1 MNPILQHSYHVID
14 NYQGNEPL
22 ANYLKAFFKLHSKL
36 GSRDRK
42 IISDIVY
49 SYYRCAKSFNAAA
62 IEKEE
67 IIRISYGLCGKYQ
80 AWAQKFIPHYF
91 EKEELS
97 FEEKL
102 KVLRDNNIDFN
113 TNILFD
119 ADLTFSKGITKE
131 QWLFSMYTQPL
142 VFIRLMGNN
151 KPQILNKLKAKGIV
165 YNVVNEKCVSLAP
178 STKLGEILW
187 ESEYNIQDI
196 SSQSTSEY
204 FDFSPNATVWDC
216 CAGAGGKSLLIKEL
230 NPKIKLTVS
239 DKRASVLENLLER
252 FQVYQFDRP
261 QYFEL
266 SLDKSP
272 ADTSE
277 LENRTFDYIVCDA
290 PCSGSGTWARTPE
303 NFFFFETKK
312 LKAFSNSQLIIASSA
327 LPFLKKGGIF
337 IYITCS
343 VFEIENEL
351 VVQQLMKQHN
361 LSLKHQVLING
372 IEKRADSLFVAV
384 LENNNI

>member
-1 MNPILQHSYHVID
+1 MNPILQHSYHIID
-14 NYQGNEPL
+14 NYQGREPL
-22 ANYLKAFFKLHSKL
+22 ANFLKAFFKLHSKL

-49 SYYRCAKSFNAAA
+49 SYYRCAKSFDAAA

-67 IIRISYGLCGKYQ
+67 IIRISYGLCGKFQ

-91 EKEELS
+91 EKDGLS

-102 KVLRDNNIDFN
+102 QVLKEKNIDFN
-113 TNILFD
+113 TNITLG
-119 ADLTFSKGITKE
+119 ADITFSKGITKE

-151 KPQILNKLKAKGIV
+151 KPQILNKLKAKGIE
-165 YNVVNEKCVSLAP
+165 YDVVNDKCVSLAP

-196 SSQSTSEY
+196 SSQSTGD
-204 FDFSPNATVWDC
+204 FFHFSPNSTVWDC

-230 NPKIKLTVS
+230 NPQVKLTVS
-239 DKRASVLENLLER
+239 DKRASILENLLER
-252 FQVYQFDRP
+252 FQIYQFSRP
-261 QYFEL
+261 TYFQLE
-266 SLDKSP
+266 LDKTP
-272 ADTSE
+272 IDISE
-277 LENRTFDYIVCDA
+277 LGDTTFDVIVCDA

-303 NFFFFETKK
+303 NFHFFESETISQ
-312 LKAFSNSQLIIASSA
+312 FSANQNNIASNA
-327 LPFLKKGGIF
+327 LPFLNKGGTF

-343 VFEIENEL
+343 VFEAENENI
-351 VVQQLMKQHN
+351 VKQLISTYN
-361 LSLKHQVLING
+361 LTLKHQVLING
-372 IEKRADSLFVAV
+372 IENRADSLFVAV
-384 LENNNI
+384 IEK